1 MNFIAGIH
9 KEDKHKIKVL
19 LKHFIPDLFFT
30 ARGDLSDDEKDDGKS
45 DSPLIGN

>member
-1 MNFIAGIH
+1 MFLLFAGIH

-30 ARGDLSDDEKDDGKS
+30 ARGELSDDELDKDEGK
-45 DSPLIGN
+45 